1 MCGGGSPPP
10 PPDYTPQKNQ
20 IAQATEARYA
30 QQANEYNTAV
40 NNYNNALRGHQ
51 GTLSTL
57 GGNIGGLNMTSLWD
71 DPNTAEN
78 ENMYDKYMGELNS
91 LNNSLGSMSFD
102 MARPNFSSSV
112 NSAYGTVGITNIPS
126 LNNVN
131 SNLYNQ
137 LYSTGSSLANQLNSL
152 KQQRDTETNRVN
164 DFRNNMVAD
173 LSGYG
178 TTLGQLTIADQAQM
192 NQLERDLAA
201 TQARRNAFSS
211 PLMNQLYPQGF
222 ADFDNYYSSIMSDL
236 SSLRGE
242 RAAEE
247 QRIKDFESGLYE
259 AADSYNASI
268 GNMTIADLAQMNQI
282 QDAIDAQQ
290 RSASRFSSA
299 LGYDLSQE
307 LGALSEAEIALN
319 KLRQERANEE
329 NRINNARADFLN
341 SARAIEQA
349 AEGGNIYSQA
359 SLDALS
365 DRLRDTRTDM
375 GNFSS
380 ILGYDFSN
388 ATTSLNEAEA
398 ALKAL
403 TEKRAST
410 IDKFIADIGG
420 ASSGIGDIALSD
432 EAAMRDRLSQL
443 NKLNLDLSPY
453 SGGRVDQVQA
463 QLDTGI
469 QAVNARLQELSD
481 YRAQLEQ
488 NAQAMLEK
496 VRNASYY
503 ATGDLTGD
511 QTDFAAM
518 QAEAELYNAQA
529 AMDEID
535 AIMGRLN
542 SEKQRL
548 EADAEAVAARTSASQ
563 NAILSSLGSGGIPEF
578 ADFSQVD
585 PTTLQEYLAMLS
597 DEEEEETFGLSPS
610 AFSNSL
616 GIIKVG

>member
-10 PPDYTPQKNQ
+10 PPDYTPQKNE

-30 QQANEYNTAV
+30 QQADEYNTAV
-40 NNYNNALRGHQ
+40 NNYNNALRGYQ

-57 GGNIGGLNMTSLWD
+57 GGNIGGMSMASLWD

-78 ENMYDKYMGELNS
+78 ENMYDKYMGD
-91 LNNSLGSMSFD
+91 LNNMSSSLGSMSFD
-102 MARPNFSSSV
+102 MARPNFSSTV
-112 NSAYGTVGITNIPS
+112 NSAYGPVGITNIPS

-137 LYSTGSSLANQLNSL
+137 LYSNASSLTNQLNSL
-152 KQQRDTETNRVN
+152 KQQREAETNRIN
-164 DFRNNMVAD
+164 DFRTNMMAD
-173 LSGYG
+173 LGGYG
-178 TTLGQLTIADQAQM
+178 TTLGQLSIADQAQM
-192 NQLERDLAA
+192 NQLERDLTA

-222 ADFDNYYSSIMSDL
+222 ADFDNSYGSIMSDL
-236 SSLRGE
+236 SSLRAQ
-242 RAAEE
+242 RTAEE
-247 QRIKDFESGLYE
+247 QRIKDFESALYG
-259 AADSYNASI
+259 AADTYNASI
-268 GNMTIADLAQMNQI
+268 GNMTIADLAQMNEI
-282 QDAIDAQQ
+282 QDSIDAKQ

-307 LGALSEAEIALN
+307 LGSLSEAEIALN
-319 KLRQERANEE
+319 KLRQERTNEE
-329 NRINNARADFLN
+329 NRIKNSGADFLN
-341 SARAIEQA
+341 TARAIEQA

-359 SLDALS
+359 ALDALS

-380 ILGYDFSN
+380 LLGYDFSN
-388 ATTSLNEAEA
+388 AGASLNEAEA
-398 ALKAL
+398 ALTAL
-403 TEKRAST
+403 GEKRAST

-443 NKLNLDLSPY
+443 NKLNSELSPY

-463 QLDTGI
+463 QLDTGV
-469 QAVNARLQELSD
+469 QAVNTRLQELSD

-503 ATGDLTGD
+503 ASGDLTGD
-511 QTDFAAM
+511 QTDFEAM

-548 EADAEAVAARTSASQ
+548 ETDAEAVAARTSASQ
-563 NAILSSLGSGGIPEF
+563 NAILSSLGSGGVPTF
-578 ADFSQVD
+578 ADYSQVD
-585 PTTLQEYLAMLS
+585 PMSLQEYLAMLS
-597 DEEEEETFGLSPS
+597 DEEEEDTFGLSPS

-616 GIIKVG
+616 GVIKVG